1 MARVQTFL
9 EDSWKFLTKLNTLS
23 LYDPIVTL
31 LNTTKEVQTYAH
43 KKLTHENP
51 MPNCYDPS

>member
-51 MPNCYDPS
+51 MPNC